1 MQFVVVEVVEVV
13 VVQGFTMHILV
24 VRLFVVI
31 LEGKV
36 LAGQVV

>member
-24 VRLFVVI
+24 VMLFVVI

-36 LAGQVV
+36 FAGQVV

>member
-24 VRLFVVI
+24 VMLFVVI
-31 LEGKV
+31 LEGRV
-36 LAGQVV
+36 LAGQAV

>member
-24 VRLFVVI
+24 VMLFVVI
-31 LEGKV
+31 FDGKV